1 MILMNVAALILSGED
16 NKNMFRPGDVV
27 ICIND
32 AGTGGSLTGGKE
44 YTIQRYDNTFK
55 QSYVIDD
62 GGNLDWFLP
71 TRFEKAEK
79 AIIKKSI
86 KLDLGDLKDGNVI
99 QICKPDS
106 KKSAKAI
113 VSYGTLLNFETNK
126 RMDST
131 IGQLI
136 YGGYTYELVEDP
148 NKEKLEELLSI
159 AEELKLNTQKQLDDI
174 FNQIS
179 ELKKH
184 N

>member
-1 MILMNVAALILSGED
+1 
-16 NKNMFRPGDVV
+16 MFRVGDVV
-27 ICIND
+27 ICND
-32 AGTGGSLTGGKE
+32 AERTVGGLTKDKE
-44 YTIQRYDNTFK
+44 YVVLRYENGN
-55 QSYVIDD
+55 SEVLYVIDD
-62 GGNLDWFLP
+62 HGSLDWFLA
-71 TRFEKAEK
+71 TRFGKVEKTTT
-79 AIIKKSI
+79 KKSI
-86 KLDLGDLKDGNVI
+86 KLDLGDLKDGDVI
-99 QICKPDS
+99 QICKPDG

-179 ELKKH
+179 ELKNH